1 MSGSRGVNSY
11 SLIYAWRYTVLVM
24 SLSAARALDALGDPV
39 RRRVVELLAEGPR
52 SAGEIVETL
61 WAERS
66 LSQPGT
72 SRHLR
77 VLREAGLVTSTA
89 VAQRRVYSLEPGA
102 VRDAQDWLDQVS
114 AFWTQRLDALG
125 TEITRGTRGR
135 HDIQETP

>member
-1 MSGSRGVNSY
+1 
-11 SLIYAWRYTVLVM
+11 M

-61 WAERS
+61 RAERS

-102 VRDAQDWLDQVS
+102 VRDAQDWLHQVS

-135 HDIQETP
+135 HDIQEAP